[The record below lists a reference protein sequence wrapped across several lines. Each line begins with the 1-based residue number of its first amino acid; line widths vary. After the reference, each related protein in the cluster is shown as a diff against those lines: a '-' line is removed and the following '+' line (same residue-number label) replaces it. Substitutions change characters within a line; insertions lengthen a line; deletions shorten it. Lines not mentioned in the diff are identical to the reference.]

1 MPFTQ
6 VQAMPNKPP
15 TVRIFMTGQLMLQPN
30 AESSAC
36 EVLVNR
42 SAPNHHLTIE
52 VREKRNDQPDEIMMR
67 HYGPLAFRETEPI
80 DGLLISRHPAG
91 SVSMYTGKWSKFG
104 DALTAAIDLRSE
116 EFHASNELSIDLQA
130 TRPSIMI
137 EDGIFHTAARTS
149 DKLKMKLT
157 KGKEQRDMPSF
168 ATLIGANIYLEENE
182 ALNLSWREMGIKKA
196 LSLTKSKEGATYE
209 IYIINDPLFENAE
222 AAKTHDELA
231 EYYKVLPTVPTH
243 ERLKLD
249 VEFPETA
256 APAPAPRGTSRIPC
270 MPVVVGGP

>member
-15 TVRIFMTGQLMLQPN
+15 TVRIFMTGQLMLQPD

-36 EVLVNR
+36 EVFVNR

-52 VREKRNDQPDEIMMR
+52 VREKRNDQPDEILMR
-67 HYGPLAFRETEPI
+67 HYGPLAFRDMDPPVE
-80 DGLLISRHPAG
+80 GLLIEREPAG

-116 EFHASNELSIDLQA
+116 EFHASNELRIDVES

-137 EDGIFHTAARTS
+137 QDGIFHTAARTP

-157 KGKEQRDMPSF
+157 RGKEQRDMPSF
-168 ATLIGANIYLEENE
+168 ATLIGANIYLEQGES
-182 ALNLSWREMGIKKA
+182 LLLSWREMGIKKT
-196 LSLTKSKEGATYE
+196 LSLIKSDDGATYE
-209 IYIINDPLFENAE
+209 IYIINDPLYENPE
-222 AAKTHDELA
+222 AAKVHDELA

-249 VEFPETA
+249 VVFPQT
-256 APAPAPRGTSRIPC
+256 APAERGTSRTPC
-270 MPVVVGGP
+270 MPVVVSGP

>member
-30 AESSAC
+30 AESDAC
-36 EVLVNR
+36 EVFVNR

-52 VREKRNDQPDEIMMR
+52 VREKRNDQPDEILMR
-67 HYGPLAFRETEPI
+67 HYGPLAFRDMNSVE
-80 DGLLISRHPAG
+80 GLLIAREPAG
-91 SVSMYTGKWSKFG
+91 SVSMYTGKWNKNG

-116 EFHASNELSIDLQA
+116 AFHASNELRIDVQS

-137 EDGIFHTAARTS
+137 QDGIFHTAARTS
-149 DKLKMKLT
+149 DKLRMKLT
-157 KGKEQRDMPSF
+157 RGKEQRDMPSF
-168 ATLIGANIYLEENE
+168 ATLIGANIYLEQGEF
-182 ALNLSWREMGIKKA
+182 LHLSWREMGIKET
-196 LSLTKSKEGATYE
+196 LSLTKSDDGATYE
-209 IYIINDPLFENAE
+209 IYIINDPLYENPE
-222 AAKTHDELA
+222 AAKAHDELA

-249 VEFPETA
+249 VSFPQT
-256 APAPAPRGTSRIPC
+256 APAERGTSRTPC
-270 MPVVVGGP
+270 MPVLVGGD

>member
-36 EVLVNR
+36 EVFVNR

-52 VREKRNDQPDEIMMR
+52 VREKRNDQPDEILMR
-67 HYGPLAFRETEPI
+67 HYGPLAFRDPNSD
-80 DGLLISRHPAG
+80 DGLLIARNPAVG
-91 SVSMYTGKWSKFG
+91 VSMYSGKWSKFG

-116 EFHASNELSIDLQA
+116 EFHAANELRIDLNA
-130 TRPSIMI
+130 TRPSIVI
-137 EDGIFHTAARTS
+137 KDGIFHTAARTS

-157 KGKEQRDMPSF
+157 RGKEQRDMPSF
-168 ATLIGANIYLEENE
+168 ATLIGANIYLEEGE
-182 ALNLSWREMGIKKA
+182 ALNLSWREMGIKEA
-196 LSLTKSKEGATYE
+196 LSLKKSDAGATYE
-209 IYIINDPLFENAE
+209 IYIINDPLFENPE
-222 AAKTHDELA
+222 SAKEHDELA

-243 ERLKLD
+243 ERLKLE
-249 VEFPETA
+249 VAFPETA
-256 APAPAPRGTSRIPC
+256 APERGTSRTPC

>member
-1 MPFTQ
+1 MPFTP

-15 TVRIFMTGQLMLQPN
+15 NVRIFMTGQLMLQPN

-36 EVLVNR
+36 EVFVNR

-52 VREKRNDQPDEIMMR
+52 VREKRNDQPDEILMR
-67 HYGPLAFRETEPI
+67 HYGPLAFRNMDPPV
-80 DGLLISRHPAG
+80 DGLLIAREPAG
-91 SVSMYTGKWSKFG
+91 SVSMYTGRWGKFG

-116 EFHASNELSIDLQA
+116 EFHASNELRIDLDA

-137 EDGIFHTAARTS
+137 QDGIFHTAARTS
-149 DKLKMKLT
+149 DKLKMKLRR
-157 KGKEQRDMPSF
+157 GNKEERDMPSF
-168 ATLIGANIYLEENE
+168 ATLIGANIYLEEGE

-196 LSLTKSKEGATYE
+196 LSLKKSKEGATYE
-209 IYIINDPLFENAE
+209 IYIINDPLFENPE

-231 EYYKVLPTVPTH
+231 EYYKVLPTVPTD

-249 VEFPETA
+249 VEFPQA
-256 APAPAPRGTSRIPC
+256 APAERGTSRTPC